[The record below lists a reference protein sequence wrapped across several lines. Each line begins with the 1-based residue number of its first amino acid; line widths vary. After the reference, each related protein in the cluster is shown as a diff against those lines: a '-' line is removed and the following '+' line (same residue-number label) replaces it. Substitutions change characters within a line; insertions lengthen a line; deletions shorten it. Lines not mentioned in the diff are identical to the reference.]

1 MEADPAAAAIEAL
14 DQSNYVDR
22 TTKQPQLSELLPV
35 VNVKSGLM
43 FGLSLASGIIDNVA

>member
-1 MEADPAAAAIEAL
+1 VEADPAATDVEAW

-22 TTKQPQLSELLPV
+22 IIKQPQLSELLPV

-43 FGLSLASGIIDNVA
+43 FRLSPASGVIDNVA